1 MRIRIV
7 TFQLGVPAERYAR
20 LAFDV
25 APAFTSWPGLLGKW
39 WLGDSASGTYGGVY
53 LFDSREN
60 ANRSRDTDVFRSMF
74 SNPAL
79 RDVVVEEFDVL
90 NEPTTVTAP
99 NLARE
104 RSAAG

>member
-1 MRIRIV
+1 
-7 TFQLGVPAERYAR
+7 
-20 LAFDV
+20 
-25 APAFTSWPGLLGKW
+25 
-39 WLGDSASGTYGGVY
+39 
-53 LFDSREN
+53 
-60 ANRSRDTDVFRSMF
+60 MF

-90 NEPTTVTAP
+90 DEPTTVTAP